1 MREVAMH
8 VEDLLSHLTEKE
20 KNSEVIQ
27 FRVSRTLKHEI
38 FLVMKERNID
48 LSTVLRSYLRNL
60 IKNHCQRNNSL
71 QSENRN

>member
-1 MREVAMH
+1 MH
-8 VEDLLSHLTEKE
+8 VEDMLSHLTGKE

-48 LSTVLRSYLRNL
+48 LSTVLRSYLKNL
-60 IKNHCQRNNSL
+60 IKNNYQIKKSL
-71 QSENRN
+71 QSEDRNLNV